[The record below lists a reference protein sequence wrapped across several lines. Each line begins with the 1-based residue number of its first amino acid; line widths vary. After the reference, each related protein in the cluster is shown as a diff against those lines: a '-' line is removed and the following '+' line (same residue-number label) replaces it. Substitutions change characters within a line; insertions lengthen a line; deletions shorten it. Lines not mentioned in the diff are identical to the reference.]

1 MKFTTIPTAHQQQS
15 NKGKLYTVTRKM
27 VKTPEGFVQK
37 TEHAD
42 DKRQSIGIITIRN
55 LTVISRTAVK
65 MTLHTHTHTH
75 THIYIYI
82 KGNSSKHII
91 TL

>member
-42 DKRQSIGIITIRN
+42 DKRKSIGIITI
-55 LTVISRTAVK
+55 
-65 MTLHTHTHTH
+65 
-75 THIYIYI
+75 
-82 KGNSSKHII
+82 
-91 TL
+91 